1 MAGAHN
7 FTDSLKTGEAGEQLV
22 LNFLNT
28 KENIDYIED
37 VSQDRIYQEK
47 DIDSI
52 IHFLSGKTQT
62 LEIKTD
68 TYKSPNLFYEVT
80 SAIETGSL
88 GCLEKTEAERLMYY
102 YVNLNLLYIFD
113 MPKFRAWVHEN
124 KAMFDKK
131 GYGKRLKNNR
141 YNGTQYTSFGY
152 AFPRDLIDTSGGD
165 WFTKIEINLKEV

>member
-1 MAGAHN
+1 MAGVHN
-7 FTDSLKTGEAGEQLV
+7 FTDSLKTGEAGEKLV
-22 LNFLNT
+22 LNFLNN
-28 KENIDYIED
+28 KDNIDYIED

-52 IHFLSGKTQT
+52 VHFVSGKKQT

-102 YVNLNLLYIFD
+102 FVNLNLLYIFD
-113 MPKFRAWVHEN
+113 MPKFRAWVNEN
-124 KAMFDKK
+124 KEMFDKK
-131 GYGKRLKNNR
+131 GYGKKLKNNR

-152 AFPRDLIDTSGGD
+152 AFPRALLEEHNYDWVSKLEIDL
-165 WFTKIEINLKEV
+165 KA